1 MTMTLKDK
9 LLEIKKELI
18 VLDRDKI
25 FEDGVNIKL
34 LRSENNYKN
43 SVENNCDYILSRNN
57 YKAIMAMDRYNRWK
71 EKKINEEKN
80 KYGFIKVIK
89 P

>member
-1 MTMTLKDK
+1 MIMTLKDK
-9 LLEIKKELI
+9 LLEMKKELVI
-18 VLDRDKI
+18 LDRNEI
-25 FEDGVNIKL
+25 FENGVNIKL

-43 SVENNCDYILSRNN
+43 SVKNNCDYILSRNN

-80 KYGFIKVIK
+80 KYGFIKIIK

>member
-1 MTMTLKDK
+1 MIMTLKDK

-34 LRSENNYKN
+34 LRS
-43 SVENNCDYILSRNN
+43 
-57 YKAIMAMDRYNRWK
+57 
-71 EKKINEEKN
+71 
-80 KYGFIKVIK
+80 
-89 P
+89 